1 MIRGL
6 RGKLASSISVIQEG
20 EDFLH
25 NSWLRVPV
33 NNSVPIGNISSR
45 LLDTSHIIF
54 DFEKPFLSKLFFKLG
69 KTTLYP
75 EDLNYLFGKIKTN
88 AIFFQ
93 LLHVASKI
101 INHPDIKLNPSDY
114 LVEQIKFLM
123 EETADLDVGDKFN
136 LLEPTDYLSGLT
148 EPDIPDYLQNLE
160 PKVKK
165 IELLKF
171 EKIEL
176 LKIKNFLSEGD
187 DTVIEEINF
196 LSEGDN
202 TDIEEINFNDFGID
216 TREINI
222 YDFNID
228 TREINVGS
236 FRKPGIIKLKV
247 EKISKPPKL
256 FKIKVPGMGKIK
268 TTASTFD
275 LLSVKIVEVS
285 KSPLLI
291 FTPPSVSS
299 QSLSFLSF
307 ETVDDYVVDVQ
318 EDIYEPEAKVDEVN
332 ESKNESEEIKSIQR
346 SEESE
351 PIEEGEE
358 SETIEEGEESET
370 IEESEELETLDVSEE
385 LESVEESETL
395 EPIQKITHKVVW
407 KKRRDPG
414 IILNNF
420 EEENVRFLAENDR
433 AFLTEEPGLHKIKEA
448 FVALKFLFENEVINS
463 TLIVIPAGFLGHSEK
478 EKQLGDSLGW
488 IGNLEKYCYDMS
500 YSVIFGDDNERL
512 NAWNKS
518 ALIHIVDHKTFLND
532 HSSNILEK
540 QRLANFDCVIIDEV
554 QELLESS
561 DKNKNVLKEIN
572 SNIFWALSSI
582 VGENI
587 LSLLNDYLNDNCRIK
602 ERKVQ
607 FLANAGEEHAIV
619 NHEEFWL
626 EPNENQ
632 RVKYKETL
640 VECRKELKKVLES
653 GNPFMYQSN
662 IFILIHKLFQVQNY
676 APGMDTSPKSN
687 LLIQHIKA
695 IEKNLKKVIVISQ
708 YDRQGT
714 KQIEALFDQHEISYI
729 NVPTSLSNDEIEK
742 AISLFKSKKSVT
754 VFLTNA
760 KISRFNFKDFVVPYI
775 IRFDSWW
782 NPAALWQTK
791 NLFDLSKSNNEN
803 RVNVFTY
810 KMLDTIDE
818 LIKRTLISKNYI
830 DDNIISA
837 MSPATVNDII
847 SVDEWLNVF
856 DMPVN
861 DEQENNQELYEET
874 VEKLNN
880 LSLEDYRKTL
890 SSFFLKLGYAKIK
903 ILKHENS
910 ESFDITG
917 EGKSGTQKVSLFSI
931 VLLDKIITMK
941 KIKKIIV
948 DVSLAQKNNTFII
961 TRGKFK
967 KGCTEIAK
975 NNVTLLDVEKLAA
988 YLVNL
993 RLVS

>member
-25 NSWLRVPV
+25 NSWLRVPA
-33 NNSVPIGNISSR
+33 NDSVPLGNISSR
-45 LLDTSHIIF
+45 LLDTSYVIF
-54 DFEKPFLSKLFFKLG
+54 SFEKPFLSKLFFKLG

-75 EDLNYLFGKIKTN
+75 EDLNYLFGEIKTN
-88 AIFFQ
+88 AVFFQ

-101 INHPDIKLNPSDY
+101 INYPDVEPKPSGPSAK
-114 LVEQIKFLM
+114 EIKFLLT
-123 EETADLDVGDKFN
+123 EAANLGVNDKFK
-136 LLEPTDYLSGLT
+136 LLEPADYLSGLI
-148 EPDIPDYLQNLE
+148 EPDIKDYLQKLE
-160 PKVKK
+160 TKVEK

-171 EKIEL
+171 KKIKL
-176 LKIKNFLSEGD
+176 LKMKNFLYEGN
-187 DTVIEEINF
+187 DTVIEEINI
-196 LSEGDN
+196 S
-202 TDIEEINFNDFGID
+202 
-216 TREINI
+216 
-222 YDFNID
+222 DFNID
-228 TREINVGS
+228 TKEINVGS
-236 FRKPGIIKLKV
+236 FGKLGIKKLKV
-247 EKISKPPKL
+247 EKVSKAPKL

-268 TTASTFD
+268 TTASTFN
-275 LLSVKIVEVS
+275 LLSSKITEVS

-291 FTPPSVSS
+291 FTHPTVSS
-299 QSLSFLSF
+299 QSISLLAF
-307 ETVDDYVVDVQ
+307 ETVDDHVVDVQ
-318 EDIYEPEAKVDEVN
+318 EDIHEPEAMVDEVN
-332 ESKNESEEIKSIQR
+332 ESTNESEEIKIIQR
-346 SEESE
+346 SEELEPIEGSEELEPIDESEEIEPIEGVEELEPTEGSEELEPIDESEESE
-351 PIEEGEE
+351 PIEG
-358 SETIEEGEESET
+358 
-370 IEESEELETLDVSEE
+370 
-385 LESVEESETL
+385 SVEL
-395 EPIQKITHKVVW
+395 EPIQKTSLKVPW
-407 KKRRDPG
+407 GKRKDPG
-414 IILNNF
+414 IVINKF
-420 EEENVRFLAENDR
+420 EDENARFLAENDR
-433 AFLTEEPGLHKIKEA
+433 AFLAEEPGLNKIKES

-463 TLIVIPAGFLGHSEK
+463 TLIVIPAGFLGYSEK
-478 EKQLGDSLGW
+478 DKQLGDSLGW

-518 ALIHIVDHKTFLND
+518 ALIHIVDHTTFIND

-540 QRLANFDCVIIDEV
+540 QRLANFDCVIFDEV
-554 QELLESS
+554 QELLISS
-561 DKNKNVLKEIN
+561 DKNKNVLNEIN
-572 SNIFWALSSI
+572 ANIFWALSSI
-582 VGENI
+582 VGDNI
-587 LSLLNDYLNDNCRIK
+587 LSLLNDYLNDNCRIE
-602 ERKVQ
+602 ERKVR
-607 FLANAGEEHAIV
+607 FLADAGEEYAVI

-632 RVKYKETL
+632 RIKYKETL
-640 VECRKELKKVLES
+640 VECRKELKVVLES

-676 APGMDTSPKSN
+676 APGYDTSPKSD

-714 KQIEALFDQHEISYI
+714 KQIEALFDQHEITYV

-742 AISLFKSKKSVT
+742 AVSLFESRKSIT

-760 KISRFNFKDFVVPYI
+760 KISRFNFKAFVVPYI

-791 NLFDLSKSNNEN
+791 NLFDLSERNNEN
-803 RVNVFTY
+803 NIVNVFTY
-810 KMLDTIDE
+810 KMLNTIDE
-818 LIKRTLISKNYI
+818 LIKRTLISKDFI

-847 SVDEWLNVF
+847 SVDEWLKVF

-861 DEQENNQELYEET
+861 DEQENYQELYEET
-874 VEKLNN
+874 VEKLYN
-880 LSLEDYRKTL
+880 LSLEDYRQTL

-903 ILKHENS
+903 ILNHENS

-917 EGKSGTQKVSLFSI
+917 QGKSGNQKVYLFSI
-931 VLLDKIITMK
+931 VLLDEKITRK

-961 TRGKFK
+961 TRGKFE

-975 NNVTLLDVEKLAA
+975 DNVTLLDVEKLAA

-993 RLVS
+993 RLVSSQPGIKTE

>member
-1 MIRGL
+1 MW
-6 RGKLASSISVIQEG
+6 E
-20 EDFLH
+20 
-25 NSWLRVPV
+25 
-33 NNSVPIGNISSR
+33 
-45 LLDTSHIIF
+45 
-54 DFEKPFLSKLFFKLG
+54 
-69 KTTLYP
+69 
-75 EDLNYLFGKIKTN
+75 
-88 AIFFQ
+88 
-93 LLHVASKI
+93 
-101 INHPDIKLNPSDY
+101 
-114 LVEQIKFLM
+114 
-123 EETADLDVGDKFN
+123 
-136 LLEPTDYLSGLT
+136 
-148 EPDIPDYLQNLE
+148 
-160 PKVKK
+160 
-165 IELLKF
+165 
-171 EKIEL
+171 
-176 LKIKNFLSEGD
+176 
-187 DTVIEEINF
+187 
-196 LSEGDN
+196 
-202 TDIEEINFNDFGID
+202 
-216 TREINI
+216 
-222 YDFNID
+222 
-228 TREINVGS
+228 
-236 FRKPGIIKLKV
+236 
-247 EKISKPPKL
+247 
-256 FKIKVPGMGKIK
+256 
-268 TTASTFD
+268 
-275 LLSVKIVEVS
+275 
-285 KSPLLI
+285 
-291 FTPPSVSS
+291 
-299 QSLSFLSF
+299 
-307 ETVDDYVVDVQ
+307 
-318 EDIYEPEAKVDEVN
+318 
-332 ESKNESEEIKSIQR
+332 
-346 SEESE
+346 
-351 PIEEGEE
+351 
-358 SETIEEGEESET
+358 
-370 IEESEELETLDVSEE
+370 
-385 LESVEESETL
+385 
-395 EPIQKITHKVVW
+395 
-407 KKRRDPG
+407 KRRDPG
-414 IILNNF
+414 IILNKF
-420 EEENVRFLAENDR
+420 EEENVRFLVENDR

-448 FVALKFLFENEVINS
+448 FVALKFLFENEVIKT

-554 QELLESS
+554 QELLDSS

-791 NLFDLSKSNNEN
+791 NLFDLSKRNNEN

-917 EGKSGTQKVSLFSI
+917 IGKSGTQKVSLFSI